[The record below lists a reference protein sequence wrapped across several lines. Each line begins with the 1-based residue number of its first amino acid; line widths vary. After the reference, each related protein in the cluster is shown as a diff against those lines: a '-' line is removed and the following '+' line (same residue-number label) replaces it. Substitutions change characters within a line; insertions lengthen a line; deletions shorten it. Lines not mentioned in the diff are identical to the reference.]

1 VLQRVAVTWCACATC
16 NICVTDI
23 RSTMT
28 VMLQCVA
35 VYSCCSVLQR
45 VAVYLCCSVLQC
57 IRVAVCCSVFV
68 LQCVVMCCSAL
79 RCVVMTQCACATCN
93 IRMTDIRSMISAML
107 QCVAVYSCG
116 SVLQCVAVCCSVL
129 QCVVVWCR
137 VLQCVA
143 VIWCACAT
151 CNIRVTDIRSTTTVF
166 QRLEFL
172 CVYKH
177 KYIYIYKYQGVHL
190 SKYIHYVYI

>member
-93 IRMTDIRSMISAML
+93 IRMTDIRSMTSAML

-116 SVLQCVAVCCSVL
+116 SVLQTCVTRGEVSGQKVSSGLFGNRSEAPLRSL
-129 QCVVVWCR
+129 ELR
-137 VLQCVA
+137 PTA
-143 VIWCACAT
+143 PYIIWCSACIVVCSA
-151 CNIRVTDIRSTTTVF
+151 IVT
-166 QRLEFL
+166 
-172 CVYKH
+172 
-177 KYIYIYKYQGVHL
+177 
-190 SKYIHYVYI
+190 